1 MRSLHACLLSVS
13 IGLAPA
19 LVTSDACASNGS
31 ATYPERPIRLVVP
44 YSAGGGA
51 DNVARIVANRLA
63 TTLGQQVI
71 VDNKPGAG
79 GVVGAE
85 TVARA
90 KSDGYTVLF
99 DASAFAVNPSLR
111 KLSFDPQQDLLP
123 VSLVV
128 LAPNIL
134 VVPPSSPYG
143 DFREFVAYA
152 KQNPGKL
159 TYASAGNGSAS
170 HLAGEMLNA
179 LASVDLLHVPYKGGA
194 PALTDLMGNQVSSYF
209 GNTGS
214 TLGYIKSGKLRAIAV
229 GSPKRAASLPDVP
242 TLIESGLPGFVTQEW
257 NGVFVPKG
265 TPDNVVRRLERE
277 IKAAVADPAVH
288 GKLTELGLEPVG
300 SDSAAF
306 ASFVEEEIER
316 AAKLVKDRSVK
327 AD

>member
-1 MRSLHACLLSVS
+1 MRSFHACLLSAS
-13 IGLAPA
+13 IGLAPV
-19 LVTSDACASNGS
+19 LVTGSAHASDGP

-63 TTLGQQVI
+63 TALGQQVI

-90 KSDGYTVLF
+90 KGDGYTVLF

-134 VVPPSSPYG
+134 VVPPASPYG
-143 DFREFVAYA
+143 NFQEFIAYA

-179 LASVDLLHVPYKGGA
+179 LASLDLLHVPYKGGA

-214 TLGYIKSGKLRAIAV
+214 TLGYIKTGKLRALAV

-265 TPDNVVRRLERE
+265 TPDDVILRLERE
-277 IKAAVADPAVH
+277 VRAAVADPAVH

-300 SDSAAF
+300 SDAATF
-306 ASFVEEEIER
+306 ASFVKEEIER